1 MARAWGGRRGA
12 AGRAMPLAL
21 HLTQLAVVVR
31 LLLEQLAILAV
42 RHLALLRGVAGQ
54 LDRAAR
60 LGRDLGPVAALPQQ
74 RIDRLRLVPACDGRG
89 EREREKEECY
99 SQTQVEVG
107 LVFVR
112 PCLPCSVATWG
123 R

>member
-89 EREREKEECY
+89 ERERRVLQ
-99 SQTQVEVG
+99 SDTG
-107 LVFVR
+107 
-112 PCLPCSVATWG
+112 
-123 R
+123 